1 MFWCKRPCLTC
12 AETIQIVLSYGI
24 PWNQSVTVPTF
35 NVKDSIELMY
45 LFGVC
50 FFSF

>member
-1 MFWCKRPCLTC
+1 MQKTLFDLCRNNT
-12 AETIQIVLSYGI
+12 IVLSYGI